1 MNMHENTLVC
11 NREDN
16 IGNQKS
22 NILRS
27 SIEAPPLT
35 ARCTRQPYNAQNKSS
50 YVTHTP
56 QHHRFAHCKGFLI
69 FMCIILTHLS
79 LFPLGNRFAKIAH
92 VKYRKSKPFDSFS
105 PHKRRHAPMS
115 VLFLIDRPVFGSA
128 R

>member
-1 MNMHENTLVC
+1 MLKIS
-11 NREDN
+11 R
-16 IGNQKS
+16 
-22 NILRS
+22 
-27 SIEAPPLT
+27 
-35 ARCTRQPYNAQNKSS
+35 
-50 YVTHTP
+50 VTHTP